1 MSTPI
6 QVKIVRAG
14 KEIGT
19 YEAAE
24 VLRLLGLGTLKP
36 TDIYWH
42 EGMGGWEL
50 LSKLDVSEGLRLP
63 AEPEVK
69 SQSDNESK
77 SITWGACCGGCGFLI
92 FLICGFFSVYL
103 FRSIRDLDKND
114 ILTEFIEWVA
124 KGLGAFSLIC
134 LFIAIAYYYIRKK

>member
-77 SITWGACCGGCGFLI
+77 SITWGACWEGVIRMGGQRVG
-92 FLICGFFSVYL
+92 GYFSHLLVHCH
-103 FRSIRDLDKND
+103 
-114 ILTEFIEWVA
+114 
-124 KGLGAFSLIC
+124 C
-134 LFIAIAYYYIRKK
+134 LLLH